1 MDGFP
6 VFCGCCVGFNAQ
18 TMSTAQNF
26 VGWRVEE
33 STVGDYRGSAGN
45 TCLMTFCVKFEKD
58 GKKSIKLLLSIVFFL
73 SNVYQDKS
81 QMTA

>member
-1 MDGFP
+1 M
-6 VFCGCCVGFNAQ
+6 FCGCCVAFNAQ

-26 VGWRVEE
+26 VGRRVEE

-58 GKKSIKLLLSIVFFL
+58 GKKINQVVTIYCLFSLKCVSE
-73 SNVYQDKS
+73 
-81 QMTA
+81 

>member
-1 MDGFP
+1 M
-6 VFCGCCVGFNAQ
+6 FCGCCVAFNAQ

-26 VGWRVEE
+26 VGRRVEE

-58 GKKSIKLLLSIVFFL
+58 GKNQSSCYYLLSF
-73 SNVYQDKS
+73 SS
-81 QMTA
+81 QMCIRISPR

>member
-1 MDGFP
+1 M
-6 VFCGCCVGFNAQ
+6 FCGCCVAFNAQ

-26 VGWRVEE
+26 VGRRVEE

-58 GKKSIKLLLSIVFFL
+58 GKKINQVVTIYCLFSLKWVSG
-73 SNVYQDKS
+73 
-81 QMTA
+81 

>member
-6 VFCGCCVGFNAQ
+6 VFCGCCVAFNAQ

-26 VGWRVEE
+26 VGRRVEE

-58 GKKSIKLLLSIVFFL
+58 GKKINQVVTIYCLFSLKCVSG
-73 SNVYQDKS
+73 
-81 QMTA
+81 

>member
-6 VFCGCCVGFNAQ
+6 VFCGCCVAFNAQ

-58 GKKSIKLLLSIVFFL
+58 GKKINQVVTIYCLFSLKCVSG
-73 SNVYQDKS
+73 
-81 QMTA
+81 

>member
-1 MDGFP
+1 M
-6 VFCGCCVGFNAQ
+6 FCGCCVAFNAQ

-26 VGWRVEE
+26 VGRRVEE

-58 GKKSIKLLLSIVFFL
+58 GKKINQVVTIYCLFSLKRVSG
-73 SNVYQDKS
+73 
-81 QMTA
+81 